1 MPPESF
7 RNDVLFVLECVAS
20 VACLREWCASM
31 CLHGWYACMGGVLD
45 WVERAVRL
53 RRWRASVNSVSVE
66 ALT

>member
-1 MPPESF
+1 M
-7 RNDVLFVLECVAS
+7 
-20 VACLREWCASM
+20 REWCASM

-45 WVERAVRL
+45 WVEWAVCL